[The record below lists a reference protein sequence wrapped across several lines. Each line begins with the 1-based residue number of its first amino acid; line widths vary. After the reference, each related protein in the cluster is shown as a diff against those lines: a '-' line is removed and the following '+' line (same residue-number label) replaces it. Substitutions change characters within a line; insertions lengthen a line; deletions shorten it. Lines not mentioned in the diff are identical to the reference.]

1 MLVTNPANRATLAE
15 VMAHPWMVRG
25 FSGPPAIHMVHR
37 EPLRADELDRQVIKG
52 MQGFEFGT
60 EDEIERKL
68 VNVLESDAYI
78 RAVQYWERKRS
89 KNNLNGNGSRWG
101 ESVSNSSLAM
111 SFDSSSGKTDSSY
124 TPKKSS
130 RRFSGF
136 DYYRR
141 KLFSPASSPPGS
153 PLSHSPP
160 HLHHHLAHPS
170 FSDTNREPLD
180 PTKGFH
186 PLISMYYLAREKLER
201 DRVYGPGQFA
211 SSQLS
216 ITGEA
221 ASPSAVNAQ
230 TPAEDTSMRQQQRKA
245 AANQPQQPE
254 TSARKDPMPSANTK
268 ADYSMPLPR
277 LPAPETSHY
286 SGMSYDNTV
295 ASSPTS
301 PTFAQPRARDPG
313 LPPPSPSAQPRQH
326 IEIEESALGA
336 KKGLPRAPPPSTHR
350 RSHSMSQRPT
360 ALSRGWVGMFGGGGG
375 SGSAGDNGMDEQSV
389 NRLPPTP
396 KTAGPEITTFSMEK
410 EENIDGADK
419 SPQTQHDHNSPFS
432 SGATLVRKFGSML
445 VGGRADE
452 RKHGTVSKRGTILGV
467 LGTSRP
473 SVDSKPG
480 SNGAGTT
487 TMDEKYPLDG
497 KDDESA
503 TPVATPTFGPTP
515 TEPSTPTSS
524 PAAPKTL
531 SSNLSQPIGNI
542 HRRAATILD
551 PQGRSIRHERRSST
565 GAAIMGNV
573 TGGTIGRHRRPSTGY
588 STNRPL
594 AERLF
599 SKNDQHSS
607 PAQGEGVAEKREEEE
622 GEAEGDIGD
631 EGLEET
637 FKEEDE
643 RHTSEKDFKPV
654 FLKGLFRC
662 VAFWFSSSMIV
673 DVNGFFFFISFLQ
686 CRNHFHKTACC
697 Y

>member
-1 MLVTNPANRATLAE
+1 MTNPANRATLAE

-60 EDEIERKL
+60 EDEIDRKL
-68 VNVLESDAYI
+68 VQVLESDAYI
-78 RAVQYWERKRS
+78 RAVHYWERKRS
-89 KNNLNGNGSRWG
+89 KSNLNGNGSRWG

-124 TPKKSS
+124 APKKSS

-170 FSDTNREPLD
+170 FSDNNREPLD

-216 ITGEA
+216 ITGEV
-221 ASPSAVNAQ
+221 ASPTAISAQ
-230 TPAEDTSMRQQQRKA
+230 TPVDDTSMRQQRKA
-245 AANQPQQPE
+245 ATNQPQQPV
-254 TSARKDPMPSANTK
+254 TAARKDPTPSANAK
-268 ADYSMPLPR
+268 ADYTMPLPR

-295 ASSPTS
+295 VPSPTS
-301 PTFAQPRARDPG
+301 PTFAQPRPRDPG
-313 LPPPSPSAQPRQH
+313 LPPPSPSAKPRQH

-375 SGSAGDNGMDEQSV
+375 AGDNGVDEQGI
-389 NRLPPTP
+389 NRIPPAP
-396 KTAGPEITTFSMEK
+396 KTAGPEVTTFSMEK
-410 EENIDGADK
+410 SEIVDGTDR
-419 SPQTQHDHNSPFS
+419 SSQTHHDHSSPFS
-432 SGATLVRKFGSML
+432 SGATLVRKFGSLL
-445 VGGRADE
+445 VGKADE
-452 RKHGTVSKRGTILGV
+452 RKHGTVSSKRGTILGA
-467 LGTSRP
+467 LGSSRP
-473 SVDSKPG
+473 SVDSKSG
-480 SNGAGTT
+480 LNGAGTIT
-487 TMDEKYPLDG
+487 TDEKYPLDG
-497 KDDESA
+497 KDEENA
-503 TPVATPTFGPTP
+503 TPISPSYEPTP
-515 TEPSTPTSS
+515 TEPSTPASS
-524 PAAPKTL
+524 PTATKGL
-531 SSNLSQPIGNI
+531 SPNLSQPIGNV

-565 GAAIMGNV
+565 GAAIMGSV

-588 STNRPL
+588 SANRPL
-594 AERLF
+594 VDRLF
-599 SKNDQHSS
+599 SKNDQNPS
-607 PAQGEGVAEKREEEE
+607 PVQGGGVVEKREEEE
-622 GEAEGDIGD
+622 AGVEGDVGG
-631 EGLEET
+631 EELEET

-662 VAFWFSSSMIV
+662 VTF
-673 DVNGFFFFISFLQ
+673 GF
-686 CRNHFHKTACC
+686 
-697 Y
+697 

>member
-111 SFDSSSGKTDSSY
+111 SFDSASGKTDSSY

-170 FSDTNREPLD
+170 FSDHNREPLD

-221 ASPSAVNAQ
+221 PSPTAINAH
-230 TPAEDTSMRQQQRKA
+230 TPADDTSMRQQQRKA
-245 AANQPQQPE
+245 AASQPQQPA
-254 TSARKDPMPSANTK
+254 TVAKKDPTPSANIK

-295 ASSPTS
+295 SPSPTS
-301 PTFAQPRARDPG
+301 PTFAQPRARDLG

-326 IEIEESALGA
+326 IEIDESALGA

-360 ALSRGWVGMFGGGGG
+360 ALARGWVGMFGGGG
-375 SGSAGDNGMDEQSV
+375 SGGAGDNGVDEEGV
-389 NRLPPTP
+389 NSIPPAP
-396 KTAGPEITTFSMEK
+396 KTAGPEITTFSTEK
-410 EENIDGADK
+410 GEHMDGAER
-419 SPQTQHDHNSPFS
+419 SPPTPHDHTSPFS
-432 SGATLVRKFGSML
+432 SGATLVRKFGSLL

-452 RKHGTVSKRGTILGV
+452 KRHGTVSSKRGTILGV
-467 LGTSRP
+467 LGSSRP

-480 SNGAGTT
+480 LNGAGTT
-487 TMDEKYPLDG
+487 TTDEKYALDG
-497 KDDESA
+497 KDDESSTPA
-503 TPVATPTFGPTP
+503 TTTTLPTP
-515 TEPSTPTSS
+515 SESITPTSS
-524 PAAPKTL
+524 PTATKGL
-531 SSNLSQPIGNI
+531 SPNLSQPVGNV

-565 GAAIMGNV
+565 GAAIMGSV

-599 SKNDQHSS
+599 SRNDQHSS
-607 PAQGEGVAEKREEEE
+607 PAQGEGVVEKREEEE
-622 GEAEGDIGD
+622 GDGEGDIGD

-637 FKEEDE
+637 FREEDE

-662 VAFWFSSSMIV
+662 VTFGFSSSMLMLM
-673 DVNGFFFFISFLQ
+673 NFFISLLQ
-686 CRNHFHKTACC
+686 RCNHFHETACR